1 MYFIRLGGLLNSI
14 IFHGW
19 NEYVATR
26 CKIAMAVSSPTSVYY
41 YNGLAK
47 ITGSETGIVS
57 GSRVLLLI
65 YLTNQSDGI
74 LVAPKPSSYYTSNAA
89 LLADY
94 ESMRRELAIADKQQC
109 PIGRGRKE
117 DCRLLRRLSPPD
129 QGTET
134 YGGDCCMVED

>member
-26 CKIAMAVSSPTSVYY
+26 CKVTMAVSSPTSVYY
-41 YNGLAK
+41 YNSLAK
-47 ITGSETGIVS
+47 ITGNETGIVS
-57 GSRVLLLI
+57 GSRALLLI